1 MSLIVFLDLPAPW
14 DAVEHAKKAL
24 RVCIAPPFFSFDIA
38 DGLFLRG
45 RPLFF
50 SDALISLYFPSKT
63 PYSRLFRKIVTP
75 EFVASVRAL
84 NKSFGP

>member
-24 RVCIAPPFFSFDIA
+24 RVCVAPHFFFSFDIA

-50 SDALISLYFPSKT
+50 SDALIFLLKLRILD
-63 PYSRLFRKIVTP
+63 YSERLQHQNLLLQ
-75 EFVASVRAL
+75 SVH
-84 NKSFGP
+84 